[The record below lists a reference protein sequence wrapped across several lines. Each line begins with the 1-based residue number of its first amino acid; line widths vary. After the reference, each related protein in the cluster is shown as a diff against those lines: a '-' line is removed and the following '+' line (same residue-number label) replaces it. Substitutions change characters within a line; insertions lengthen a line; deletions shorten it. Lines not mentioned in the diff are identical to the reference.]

1 MQRSNLLVVTKEMT
15 EDLKATVTELGV
27 GTVIYPELKEALLNL
42 QRETFLSM
50 LLDIRHL
57 RNNDDVLEMV
67 VNIRDANSSIPILIY
82 GNASEKTKRQLMLCT
97 HYNFGPIYL
106 IEENGSI
113 RKFGQTAKKSNS
125 IKGSSK

>member
-1 MQRSNLLVVTKEMT
+1 MQRNSLLLVSKHMN
-15 EDLKATVTELGV
+15 EDLKATIAELGV
-27 GTVIYPELKEALLNL
+27 ETVLYPELKEALSNL

-50 LLDIRHL
+50 LLDCRKL
-57 RNNDDVLEMV
+57 GRDDDVLEMV
-67 VNIRDANSSIPILIY
+67 INIRDVNSDIPILLY

-97 HYNFGPIYL
+97 HYKFGPIYL

-125 IKGSSK
+125 IKGSNK